1 MIVERKKNEIIV
13 RLPSDVDLSELQNM
27 IDYLKYKELTSQSKA
42 KQSDADKLAKE
53 ANKSIWDEIKAQRNL
68 E

>member
-1 MIVERKKNEIIV
+1 MIVERKKDEIIV

-53 ANKSIWDEIKAQRNL
+53 ANKSIWAEIKAQRNL

>member
-1 MIVERKKNEIIV
+1 MIVERKKDEIIV

-53 ANKSIWDEIKAQRNL
+53 ANKSIWDEIKAQRNM
-68 E
+68 